1 MIGKWEQL
9 YNNSMT
15 KEQMDGRLKMLSQW
29 LVRGLVNGTINHI
42 DQVTDAAL
50 DLRLVDI
57 DSNDNLVATTRDD
70 EEGFGDD

>member
-1 MIGKWEQL
+1 
-9 YNNSMT
+9 MT

-29 LVRGLVNGTINHI
+29 LVRGLVNGTIDHI

-57 DSNDNLVATTRDD
+57 DSNDNLVATTRAD
-70 EEGFGDD
+70 EDAPLV

>member
-1 MIGKWEQL
+1 
-9 YNNSMT
+9 MT
-15 KEQMDGRLKMLSQW
+15 KEQMDSRLKMFGQW
-29 LVRGLVNGTINHI
+29 LVRGPVNGTIDHI

-70 EEGFGDD
+70 EDAPPV